1 MEKNRAVT
9 ESKKGLQ
16 KFANSKLANK
26 LPEPIEDLL
35 ARIIETPNLTTDHVF
50 NLTGDEKNKIR
61 TVLTAGYLTL
71 AGEDRDAFF
80 EKTHSIISP
89 SSRNEI
95 WERNHWCILN
105 VISWQTI
112 HERGIPT
119 IKSIAE
125 ETGLSRVTVAKHLK
139 EYYDSDTY
147 KEKEN
152 AYKFLREKL
161 LTRIYSYAYDGNMK
175 AAKIFMDATTDSKS
189 HLTINNQENNFIQIN
204 GLIITQESIKNLSPE
219 KLQKLQDIIE

>member
-1 MEKNRAVT
+1 MKNNKER
-9 ESKKGLQ
+9 GLQ
-16 KFANSKLANK
+16 KFTNSQLATR
-26 LPEPIEDLL
+26 LPKPVEDLL
-35 ARIIETPNLTTDHVF
+35 KQIIQRPSLTIDQIF
-50 NLTGDEKNKIR
+50 ELSEEEKGKIK

-71 AGEDRDAFF
+71 AGDDRDIFL
-80 EKTHSIISP
+80 EKTDEIISKG
-89 SSRNEI
+89 SRNEI

-112 HERGIPT
+112 HQRQIPSV
-119 IKSIAE
+119 KSIAE

-139 EYYDSDTY
+139 EYYDSETY
-147 KEKEN
+147 KEKES

-204 GLIITQESIKNLSPE
+204 GLTITQAAIKNLSPE

>member
-1 MEKNRAVT
+1 MEKNGVIA
-9 ESKKGLQ
+9 ENKKGLQ
-16 KFANSKLANK
+16 KFANSKLAEQ
-26 LPEPIEDLL
+26 LPEAIEDLL
-35 ARIIETPNLTTDHVF
+35 AKIIESPNLTTEHVF
-50 NLTGDEKNKIR
+50 NLTDDERSKIK

-71 AGEDRDAFF
+71 ADEDRDTFF
-80 EKTHSIISP
+80 EKTHSIISA

-112 HERGIPT
+112 HERGVPT

-139 EYYDSDTY
+139 EYYDSETY

-175 AAKIFMDATTDSKS
+175 AAKIFMDATTDATS

-204 GLIITQESIKNLSPE
+204 GLTITQESIKNLSPE